1 MRDCILEMY
10 LLYLLKKRALVYFIG
25 RNEWFILRACLEAQ
39 SVEVKCVCM
48 SANSVEQRSS

>member
-1 MRDCILEMY
+1 MRDCTLEMY